1 MKRTLIYILLLICPA
16 LLFAQKESPD
26 VRKGNR
32 QYNKEQYTDAE
43 INYRKGLDKNNN
55 SFEAHFNLGDALF
68 KQEKYP
74 EAAEEFQKAGALL
87 QPKNGKY
94 SDADKKKLSQVWHN
108 LGNSLYAQ
116 QQYDKAVEAYKNSLM
131 ANPKDDETRYNLI
144 KAMQMLQQQQQQQ
157 QNQDQNQEQNQDQQ
171 QDQQE
176 ENQQQ
181 ENQQQEDQQEEDQ
194 QQENQ
199 QQEDQQQ
206 QQDQQQDQEENNQ
219 DQQNQPEQQ
228 PEMDREQAEQ
238 ILQALEQDEQDTQ
251 DKAKRQQMQSK
262 VKTDKDW

>member
-1 MKRTLIYILLLICPA
+1 MKRTLIYIMLLLCPT
-16 LLFAQKESPD
+16 LMMAQKESPD

-68 KQEKYP
+68 RQEKYP
-74 EAAEEFQKAGALL
+74 EAAEEFQKAGALI

-108 LGNSLYAQ
+108 LGNALYAQ
-116 QQYDKAVEAYKNSLM
+116 QQYDKAVGAYKNSLM

-144 KAMQMLQQQQQQQ
+144 KAMQMLQEQQQQ
-157 QNQDQNQEQNQDQQ
+157 QNQDRNQDQQNQDQQ
-171 QDQQE
+171 QQ
-176 ENQQQ
+176 NQQ
-181 ENQQQEDQQEEDQ
+181 
-194 QQENQ
+194 
-199 QQEDQQQ
+199 DQQQ
-206 QQDQQQDQEENNQ
+206 QQQEENQ

-238 ILQALEQDEQDTQ
+238 ILQALQQDEQDTQ

-262 VKTDKDW
+262 FKTDKDW

>member
-116 QQYDKAVEAYKNSLM
+116 QQYDKAVGAYKNSLM

-144 KAMQMLQQQQQQQ
+144 KAMQMLQQQ
-157 QNQDQNQEQNQDQQ
+157 
-171 QDQQE
+171 
-176 ENQQQ
+176 
-181 ENQQQEDQQEEDQ
+181 
-194 QQENQ
+194 
-199 QQEDQQQ
+199 
-206 QQDQQQDQEENNQ
+206 QEENNQ